1 MKIACEELEI
11 LLVVSHVVDQDV
23 VLHQDDG
30 VAIYQMYHI
39 NYQTNDGDD
48 VPVRLAD
55 VEAEVY
61 EEVKVHH

>member
-1 MKIACEELEI
+1 M
-11 LLVVSHVVDQDV
+11 DQDV